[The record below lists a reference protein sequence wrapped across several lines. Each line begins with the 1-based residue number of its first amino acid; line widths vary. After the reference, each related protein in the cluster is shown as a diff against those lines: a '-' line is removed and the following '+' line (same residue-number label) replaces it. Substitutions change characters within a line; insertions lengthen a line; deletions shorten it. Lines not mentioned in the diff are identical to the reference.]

1 MPSRESDSKALA
13 ERASSAGVASL
24 PAPTT
29 RRLGQR
35 EKRFDWQN
43 YVVYVFFVVVFVFF
57 AATIGQ
63 AGFLSASNMFTI
75 SRSTAMIVVMSVA
88 MVYVVAAGEIDLSVG
103 STCALAAYI
112 AALCMQAGWGWVAGV
127 ILALL
132 AGAAVGVLNGVL
144 ITKVGIPSFLVTLG
158 VMIFVRGVDM
168 WITYTHPVSVANDT
182 FNKIFGYANFGP
194 VPSLLVWSLLI
205 AAVSAFVFHRT
216 RFGRLVM
223 ATGGNRIAAAY
234 SGVRTSRVVLS
245 AFVLNSVAA
254 ALAGLLYTGMMR
266 TARYTFG
273 DGAELSVLAAVFIGG
288 TSIRGGSGSI
298 VGALVGALLIGM
310 INNGIIIAG
319 LDISQQKMVA
329 GAIIILAVSFGAKER
344 G

>member
-1 MPSRESDSKALA
+1 MPSRESESVSPVEAPAASAASAPSAL
-13 ERASSAGVASL
+13 
-24 PAPTT
+24 
-29 RRLGQR
+29 RRLGKR
-35 EKRFDWQN
+35 EKRLEWQN

-63 AGFLSASNMFTI
+63 VGFLSTANMFTI
-75 SRSTAMIVVMSVA
+75 SRSTAMIIVMSVA

-103 STCALAAYI
+103 STCALASYI
-112 AALCMQAGWGWVAGV
+112 AAICMQAGWAWVAGV
-127 ILALL
+127 ILALA
-132 AGAAVGVLNGVL
+132 AGAAVGLLNGVL
-144 ITKVGIPSFLVTLG
+144 VTVVGIPSFLVTLG

-168 WITYTHPVSVANDT
+168 WITFTHPVSVSNDT
-182 FNKIFGYANFGP
+182 FNRIFGYANFGP
-194 VPSLLVWSLLI
+194 VPSLLVWSI
-205 AAVSAFVFHRT
+205 VVTVITGFVFHWSK
-216 RFGRLVM
+216 FGRMVM
-223 ATGGNRIAAAY
+223 ATGGNRVAAAY
-234 SGVRTSRVVLS
+234 SGIRTNRVVLL

-298 VGALVGALLIGM
+298 LGAMVGALLIGM

-329 GAIIILAVSFGAKER
+329 GAIIVLAVSFGAKER
-344 G
+344 A